1 MKKVLIILTGF
12 FLLSVF
18 KVAAQEYSAIRYW
31 NMEQDKTYINLVER
45 QNKGEILT
53 AEEQKSLDDHRM
65 KLNDYFLRMPDS
77 EKAIYYQNRASW
89 KENEDKIFKA
99 PEQETDIYSGERSMY
114 TQYLIT
120 NGISGA
126 FYGAATSYI
135 MGVEDGGVATGITLL
150 TAGANVLI
158 PVLSIKDRY
167 VSYNSLSLTNHGKL
181 IGAGQGIALGI
192 SIVGD
197 NVDDG
202 KLLLALSELTSISLG
217 RVGYYLGKNKPWS
230 EGRAK
235 LYTYYGTL
243 MPFEGLALAAAF
255 EAENPRIYGLSAL
268 AFGAGGYFM
277 ADAISKRHDFTR
289 GDITATGTLAS
300 LHGLLGF
307 GIMSDIA
314 ENSGSFHSGT
324 ILLPAF
330 GALGASMAGHY
341 WLRDARFTNQQGRN
355 IALATSGGSIIG
367 LGLIAIVGSDD
378 MTPYYVSGYITG
390 MTTYALM
397 VNSYKKKN
405 GFSIPPKEMKTG
417 WNFNLTP
424 QNIFINRKLTSY
436 YLSNPGK
443 RIDLLPAFSAT
454 LTF

>member
-18 KVAAQEYSAIRYW
+18 QVEAQEYSAIKYW
-31 NMEQDKTYINLVER
+31 NMEQDKTFINLVER

-53 AEEQKSLDDHRM
+53 AEEQKSLDDYRM
-65 KLNDYFLRMPDS
+65 KLSEYFVRMPDS

-89 KENEDKIFKA
+89 KENQDNIHKVPK
-99 PEQETDIYSGERSMY
+99 QETDVYSGERSMF

-120 NGISGA
+120 NGIFGA
-126 FYGAATSYI
+126 FYGASTAFI

-167 VSYNSLSLTNHGKL
+167 VSYNSLSLNNHGKL
-181 IGAGQGIALGI
+181 IGAGQGLALGI

-202 KLLLALSELTSISLG
+202 KLLLALSELSSIALG
-217 RVGYYLGKNKPWS
+217 RVGYYLGKSKPWS

-243 MPFEGLALAAAF
+243 MPFEGLAIAAALKS
-255 EAENPRIYGLSAL
+255 EDPRIYGLSSL

-289 GDITATGTLAS
+289 GDITAIGTLAS
-300 LHGLLGF
+300 LHGMLGF
-307 GIMSDIA
+307 GIMSDIG

-330 GALGASMAGHY
+330 GALGASLAGHH
-341 WLRDARFTNQQGRN
+341 WLKDVNLTNQQGRN
-355 IALATSGGSIIG
+355 VALATKIG
-367 LGLIAIVGSDD
+367 RASCRERV
-378 MTPYYVSGYITG
+378 
-390 MTTYALM
+390 
-397 VNSYKKKN
+397 
-405 GFSIPPKEMKTG
+405 
-417 WNFNLTP
+417 
-424 QNIFINRKLTSY
+424 
-436 YLSNPGK
+436 
-443 RIDLLPAFSAT
+443 
-454 LTF
+454 